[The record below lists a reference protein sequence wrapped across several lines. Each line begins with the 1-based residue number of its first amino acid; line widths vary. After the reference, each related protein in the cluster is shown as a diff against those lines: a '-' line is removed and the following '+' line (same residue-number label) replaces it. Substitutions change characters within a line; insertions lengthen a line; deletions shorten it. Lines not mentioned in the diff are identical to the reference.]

1 MTLDPS
7 AQTAASSDDEHR
19 ELSWLDHPTCEE
31 LAWLEHLRLR
41 VAARRPGAE
50 PVSDAAASLPLFGL
64 RLLKH
69 R

>member
-1 MTLDPS
+1 VTTDRDPQPGDVG
-7 AQTAASSDDEHR
+7 AGEEAPRDLA
-19 ELSWLDHPTCEE
+19 WLDQPTCEE

-41 VAARRPGAE
+41 VAARKSAAE
-50 PVSDAAASLPLFGL
+50 LRSEARAQAPDA